1 MVEIFYKLSSRRRVL
16 STGKPIQLHIYV
28 ALFLYRLLFGKV
40 SSFIMV
46 TLESQEHK
54 GFYYKQIA
62 LISLRT
68 NVQISSYFLFTDKL
82 CCFLSKTLDTEGLK
96 YRINN
101 VIFNSTR

>member
-46 TLESQEHK
+46 TL
-54 GFYYKQIA
+54 
-62 LISLRT
+62 
-68 NVQISSYFLFTDKL
+68 
-82 CCFLSKTLDTEGLK
+82 
-96 YRINN
+96 
-101 VIFNSTR
+101 